1 MDSLKRYNQVER
13 RRIMEEEDRNAH
25 LTEEQREQVRRA
37 TTGYGE
43 QGANGYDLSMFRANL
58 RLTPTERIQKMQRAL
73 ILSQE
78 VARAGRE
85 HRLSKR
91 NCTSS

>member
-1 MDSLKRYNQVER
+1 MD
-13 RRIMEEEDRNAH
+13 EDIDLNAH
-25 LTEEQREQVRRA
+25 LTEEQREQARRA
-37 TTGYGE
+37 TTGYVE
-43 QGANGYDLSMFRANL
+43 QGANGYDLSMFRENL

-78 VARAGRE
+78 VAHAGRE

-91 NCTSS
+91 DRSFS

>member
-1 MDSLKRYNQVER
+1 MD
-13 RRIMEEEDRNAH
+13 EEDRNAH
-25 LTEEQREQVRRA
+25 LTEEQWEQVKRA

-58 RLTPTERIQKMQRAL
+58 RLTPTERIQKMQRAHNFFV
-73 ILSQE
+73 E

-91 NCTSS
+91 YRTSS